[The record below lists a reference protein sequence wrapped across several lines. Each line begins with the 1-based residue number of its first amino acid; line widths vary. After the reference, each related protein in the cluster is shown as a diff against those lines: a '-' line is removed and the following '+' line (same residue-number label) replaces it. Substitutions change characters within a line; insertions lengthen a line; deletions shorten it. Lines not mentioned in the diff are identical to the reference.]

1 MTDLVHTRDFSPL
14 LDKGLAVLKSNTA
27 LVLICVFL
35 ASFFYSKSV
44 EYRLLRIISSVF
56 LYISLWRLLVFYNQ
70 SPRLR
75 VPLPRLYTTYLLIL
89 FSFVIYN
96 FYVDILG
103 SNFDIKTQ
111 INNPYG
117 FLASLNIL
125 AFGLGIATEKL
136 DSFFKIL
143 FFVCVLFVVF
153 CFVPDLP
160 KFEGFHGYIC
170 AYAIIPFFI
179 LSRHYNK
186 YKLFSYGVLP
196 LAVMFSISSDYRI
209 IILRLL
215 LFFVLFATLSLV
227 KKHNFLKFL
236 ILTITC
242 FAVYQFIANLNE
254 VLNFFGR
261 FIKVQGFETDT
272 RSFLYREL
280 FEDLKPN
287 ELLTGRGFSGTY
299 FSTFFLSAWSV
310 PDEMGISFIRF
321 TIEVGFLQLI
331 LKGGFLYYILFI
343 TLPFIS
349 CMRGLFK
356 KNVSSLAFAFSI
368 LIFTELVLMFVENIP
383 NYGFHFFNLFFI
395 SGFVFNENRKVKG

>member
-1 MTDLVHTRDFSPL
+1 MTDLVHTRDFSPF

-27 LVLICVFL
+27 LVVICVFL
-35 ASFFYSKSV
+35 ASFFYAKS
-44 EYRLLRIISSVF
+44 EQYRLFRFISSAF

-70 SPRLR
+70 SPRFKL
-75 VPLPRLYTTYLLIL
+75 PLPRLYTTYLLIL
-89 FSFVIYN
+89 FSFVVYN
-96 FYVDILG
+96 LSVDIFS
-103 SNFDIKTQ
+103 SNFNIQTQ

-117 FLASLNIL
+117 FLACLNIL
-125 AFGLGIATEKL
+125 AFGLGIATERL
-136 DSFFKIL
+136 NGFFKIL
-143 FFVCVLFVVF
+143 FFVCILFVVF

-170 AYAIIPFFI
+170 AYAIIPFFV
-179 LSRHYNK
+179 LSKHYNR
-186 YKLFSYGVLP
+186 YKLLSYVVLP
-196 LAVMFSISSDYRI
+196 LAAMFSISSDYRI

-227 KKHNFLKFL
+227 KKRNFLKLL
-236 ILTITC
+236 ILAITC

-261 FIKVQGFETDT
+261 VIKVQGFETDT

-299 FSTFFLSAWSV
+299 FSTFFLNVWSQ

-331 LKGGFLYYILFI
+331 LKGGILYYILFI
-343 TLPFIS
+343 ALPFIS

-356 KNVSSLAFAFSI
+356 KNASALSFAFSV

-395 SGFVFNENRKVKG
+395 SGFVFNETRK